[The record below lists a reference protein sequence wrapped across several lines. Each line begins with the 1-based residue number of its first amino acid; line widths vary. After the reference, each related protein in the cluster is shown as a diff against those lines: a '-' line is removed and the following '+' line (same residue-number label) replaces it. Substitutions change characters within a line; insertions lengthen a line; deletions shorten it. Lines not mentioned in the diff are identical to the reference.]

1 MTTSNNDNEVRAF
14 GTKNNVNDNDSSKY
28 DRSKKVDDI
37 ADNIIR
43 KLGVGDTY
51 RSFYCKIAWK
61 LSEAR
66 IWANLETALK
76 GKQPAKLFTYL
87 CKKDM
92 AS

>member
-1 MTTSNNDNEVRAF
+1 MTTSNNVNVSNNVSL
-14 GTKNNVNDNDSSKY
+14 KNNVNDNDSSKY
-28 DRSKKVDDI
+28 TRSKKVDDI

-43 KLGVGDTY
+43 KLGVSDAY
-51 RSFYCKIAWK
+51 RAFYCKIAWS

-66 IWANLETALK
+66 IWSNLETALK

-92 AS
+92 A